1 MKFSL
6 NYLKKLVDL
15 SSISTEELVKRLT
28 FASFEVEEVLK
39 PALATNLVIGKIIE
53 CEKHP
58 KSDHLHLLKVDCGLK
73 YGIKDIVCGAP
84 NARVGIKVIV
94 ALPGAN
100 LSKIGVIIK
109 ESEILGYH
117 SSGMCCSLVELGVD
131 KSLLSTKQIEG
142 IEEVN
147 PLVEI
152 GSENV
157 LQILGLDDT
166 ILDIN
171 VLPNRLDCLSYLFM
185 AKEIAA
191 LFNLKTISL
200 KKTDI
205 STISKS
211 SLKVTSKTSYCKK
224 ISLLIIKDITKLNS
238 TPNEIKEM
246 LNASGIRSISPIVDL
261 GNYIMLLT
269 GQPVNMYDLD
279 LIDGDV
285 LVSSD
290 VNDEFTSFDNKKYQ
304 LQKDDIVIKD
314 SKKDICLA
322 GIIASSTS
330 LISEQSKSI
339 AIEFASFYHANIRHT
354 AKRLGL
360 SSYSQQLFAK
370 GVNPYMIDDV
380 ISLSID
386 IINSFIAEYKSMEIT
401 SFSNIDELD
410 NKFDYSLS
418 LTNSRLGSDY
428 TLKEAIDLF
437 SLYNIKWIVKD
448 NENEFTLYPPIYRL
462 DLKEQCDIDEELFRY
477 YSASRI
483 KLNLDNFNATKGELS
498 VEKIEENKIRNL
510 LISKGLYE
518 IVSYTLIDEKKDKLI
533 RVFDNDESYKV
544 INPMTKDHEIIRSD
558 LLPSM
563 LEVISYN
570 LNHFNKDFALFEI
583 SQMDLKDKENSTYLS
598 IALVGNKKT
607 QDNFNLL
614 PYDFYDMKGIII
626 SILNKLGINEN
637 RYALDVS
644 KVDCFNPYCCAD
656 LLVNKKKVG
665 SFGKIHPSLISEN
678 IFLCEIN
685 LSYLISL
692 PGRNVKYKAI
702 DESPLIRRDLSFLL
716 KDNVTYLDIK
726 NAILK
731 DKDKYLKDVKFFD
744 LFTSNDGS
752 KYLGISLYM
761 SKDNETMSDSEITN
775 CFNKAIE
782 AVINKLGLQLRR

>member
-15 SSISTEELVKRLT
+15 SSISTDDIVKRLT
-28 FASFEVEEVLK
+28 FASFEVEEVTTI
-39 PALATNLVIGKIIE
+39 ASATNLVIGEIIE

-58 KSDHLHLLKVDCGLK
+58 KSAHLHLLKVDCGLK
-73 YGIKDIVCGAP
+73 HGIKNIVCGAP

-94 ALPGAN
+94 ALVGAN
-100 LSKIGVIIK
+100 LPRIGVTIK
-109 ESEILGYH
+109 ESEMLGYP

-131 KSLLSTKQIEG
+131 KLLLSTKQIEG
-142 IEEVN
+142 IEEVDST
-147 PLVEI
+147 LKV

-157 LQILGLDDT
+157 LELLGLDDT

-171 VLPNRLDCLSYLFM
+171 VLPNRLDCLSYISM
-185 AKEIAA
+185 AKELAA
-191 LFNLKTISL
+191 LFNRKTVSL
-200 KKTDI
+200 KKSDI
-205 STISKS
+205 TTISKS
-211 SLKVTSKTSYCKK
+211 SLNVTSTTPYCKK
-224 ISLLIIKDITKLNS
+224 ISLLVIKNITKLNS
-238 TPNEIKEM
+238 TPSDIKSM

-269 GQPVNMYDLD
+269 GQPINMYDLD
-279 LIDGDV
+279 LIQGDIK
-285 LVSSD
+285 VSSD
-290 VNDEFTSFDNKKYQ
+290 VNDKFTSFDNKEYQ
-304 LQKDDIVIKD
+304 LINDDIVIRD

-330 LISEQSKSI
+330 MITSNSKSI

-370 GVNPYMIDDV
+370 GVNSYMIDEI

-386 IINSFIAEYKSMEIT
+386 IINSFIPEYKNIEIS
-401 SFSNIDELD
+401 SFSTLDKLD
-410 NKFDYSLS
+410 NKFDYSLT
-418 LTNSRLGSDY
+418 LTNNRLGSDY
-428 TLKEAIDLF
+428 SLKEAIDLF
-437 SLYNIKWIVKD
+437 SLYDIKWVVKD
-448 NENEFTLYPPIYRL
+448 NENEFTLYPPKYRL

-477 YSASRI
+477 YSSSRI

-498 VEKIEENKIRNL
+498 LERIEENKIRDL
-510 LISKGLYE
+510 LVSKGLYE

-558 LLPSM
+558 LLPST
-563 LEVISYN
+563 LDVVSYN

-583 SQMDLKDKENSTYLS
+583 SQMDLKGKDNATYLS
-598 IALVGNKKT
+598 IALVGNKKV
-607 QDNFNLL
+607 QDNFNLN
-614 PYDFYDMKGIII
+614 PYNFYDMKGIVI
-626 SILNKLGINEN
+626 SILNKLGISEN
-637 RYALDVS
+637 RYSLEVS
-644 KVDCFNPYCCAD
+644 KLECFNPYCSAD

-665 SFGKIHPSLISEN
+665 SFGKIHPSLLNEN

-685 LSYLISL
+685 LSSLISL
-692 PGRNVKYKAI
+692 PGRNVKYKGI
-702 DESPLIRRDLSFLL
+702 NESPLIRRDLSFLL
-716 KDNVTYLDIK
+716 KDNVTYQDIK
-726 NAILK
+726 NTILK

-744 LFTSNDGS
+744 LFTSDDNS

-775 CFNKAIE
+775 CFNKAIQ
-782 AVINKLGLQLRR
+782 AVTSKLGLQLRR